1 MSRCHELVR
10 EEGHGNSVGLVEAET
25 IRKRSGSC
33 SKLVRCGD
41 LERKHSYTY
50 YVFMK
55 NVTLAI
61 DESLLREA
69 RRIAADRSTTLNAMI
84 REYLQGLAE
93 RESKAARARER
104 IVDLCR
110 NSRAEVGQR
119 TWTREDLHE
128 R

>member
-1 MSRCHELVR
+1 
-10 EEGHGNSVGLVEAET
+10 
-25 IRKRSGSC
+25 
-33 SKLVRCGD
+33 
-41 LERKHSYTY
+41 
-50 YVFMK
+50 MK

-84 REYLQGLAE
+84 REFLEELAR
-93 RESKAARARER
+93 RESKATLARER

-110 NSRAEVGQR
+110 NSRAEIGPR
-119 TWTREDLHE
+119 TWTRDALHE